1 MSVCS
6 AISDLSVS
14 YYGEEMGL
22 EEALDDCF
30 KKIQTFVKDCH
41 CSERTLAMLP
51 EQDGDYMVAL
61 DQYHSI
67 IESIDGMTDLMK
79 ELKSIAKEVL
89 GKPPT
94 EIKEEVKAKVLEFKQ
109 KQLQMKMEAKKKK
122 QESLEG
128 VKEE

>member
-30 KKIQTFVKDCH
+30 KKIQTFVNDCH
-41 CSERTLAMLP
+41 CSVRTLAMLP

-94 EIKEEVKAKVLEFKQ
+94 EIKQQVAAKVLEFKQ
-109 KQLQMKMEAKKKK
+109 KQLRVKMDAKKKK
-122 QESLEG
+122 QENLEE

>member
-6 AISDLSVS
+6 AMSDLSVS
-14 YYGEEMGL
+14 YYGEEVGL

-30 KKIQTFVKDCH
+30 KKIQTFVNECH
-41 CSERTLAMLP
+41 CSVRTLAMLP
-51 EQDGDYMVAL
+51 EQDGDYIVAL

-94 EIKEEVKAKVLEFKQ
+94 EIKQQVAAKVLQFKQ
-109 KQLQMKMEAKKKK
+109 KQLQVKMEAKTKM
-122 QESLEG
+122 QENL
-128 VKEE
+128 KA